1 MIYGKCVTWKSRG
14 YFFHENPSNP
24 IGDTQKYQKKLNFW
38 SKTCFLWVFLELLQC
53 YCYKLRKYT
62 NFIFSPIQLIF
73 VQFSLERTHL
83 KGKDKWFLV
92 PKVPEVSGQKKKN
105 YGLKNLELEGQ
116 ISQNGSPQIFFFRKQ
131 KKPKKSSTFRWCS
144 ENFIFFCFWYS
155 KLSKTVFFP
164 EFSTKKYSNWA
175 QIKK

>member
-1 MIYGKCVTWKSRG
+1 M
-14 YFFHENPSNP
+14 
-24 IGDTQKYQKKLNFW
+24 
-38 SKTCFLWVFLELLQC
+38 
-53 YCYKLRKYT
+53 
-62 NFIFSPIQLIF
+62 
-73 VQFSLERTHL
+73 

-105 YGLKNLELEGQ
+105 YGLENLELEGQ

-131 KKPKKSSTFRWCS
+131 KRPINLLLSDDVLKISYFFVFGTQNCPKL
-144 ENFIFFCFWYS
+144 FFS
-155 KLSKTVFFP
+155 

>member
-1 MIYGKCVTWKSRG
+1 MLQSIFLKTCAVPITKNSKIWGINQRNDFSSREVIYGKRVTWKSRG
-14 YFFHENPSNP
+14 YFFHENPPNP

-92 PKVPEVSGQKKKN
+92 PKVPEVSGQRKKN
-105 YGLKNLELEGQ
+105 YGLENL
-116 ISQNGSPQIFFFRKQ
+116 
-131 KKPKKSSTFRWCS
+131 
-144 ENFIFFCFWYS
+144 
-155 KLSKTVFFP
+155 
-164 EFSTKKYSNWA
+164 
-175 QIKK
+175 